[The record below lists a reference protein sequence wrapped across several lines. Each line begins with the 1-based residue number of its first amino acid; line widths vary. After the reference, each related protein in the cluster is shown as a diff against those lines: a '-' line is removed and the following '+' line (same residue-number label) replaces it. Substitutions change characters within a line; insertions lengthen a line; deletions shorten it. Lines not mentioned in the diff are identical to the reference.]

1 MNIFPIIMAGGSGTR
16 FWPASRSSVPKQ
28 FLKILG
34 SKTMIELTV
43 DRVIPLCPA
52 DHVVIVGSAKHHDL
66 LAVHREQQGMV
77 VFEEPVGRN
86 TAPCIGLAAAYLR
99 KQGMSTAAM
108 VILPAD
114 HFISDP
120 ERFRTTLSIGCE
132 LAQKEGAI
140 VTVGIVPTRPETGYG
155 YLQQGPLVKKIE
167 DIATYRIER
176 FVEKPNIDDALRY
189 VESGN
194 FLWNGGIFIA
204 TAETILEEI
213 EMHLP
218 SVYAG
223 LLEIEAALDTDRFP
237 SALQTA
243 YEAFPSI
250 SIDYGIMEKTTR
262 PVMTVPG
269 DFGWCDVGSWESLYN
284 LRKTEADD
292 NGNLADGE
300 SMLLDTTGS
309 LIFNET
315 PQLVVAL
322 GLEETVI
329 VNTADALLVA
339 NIKKSQDI
347 KKVIE
352 ELTSSGQKSLL

>member
-1 MNIFPIIMAGGSGTR
+1 MDIFPIIMAGGSGTR
-16 FWPASRSSVPKQ
+16 FWPASRSSLPKQ

-43 DRVIPLCPA
+43 ERVASLCPA
-52 DHVVIVGSAKHHDL
+52 DHIVIVGSAQHHNL
-66 LAVHREQQGMV
+66 LAAQREQGGMV

-86 TAPCIGLAAAYLR
+86 TAPCVGLGAAYLR
-99 KQGMSTAAM
+99 KRGMTDAAM
-108 VILPAD
+108 VVLPAD
-114 HFISDP
+114 HFISGA
-120 ERFRTTLSIGCE
+120 EQFRTILRVGCE
-132 LAQKEGAI
+132 LAQDGAI

-155 YLQQGPLVKKIE
+155 YLQQGALFKKIKK
-167 DIATYRIER
+167 IPTYRVER
-176 FVEKPNIDDALRY
+176 FVEKPSREDALGY
-189 VESGN
+189 LENGKY
-194 FLWNGGIFIA
+194 LWNGGIFIA
-204 TAETILEEI
+204 TAGTILEEI
-213 EMHLP
+213 ETHLP

-223 LLEIEAALDTDRFP
+223 LLEIEAALETDHFP
-237 SALQTA
+237 IALRKA

-262 PVMTVPG
+262 PVLTVPG
-269 DFGWCDVGSWESLYN
+269 DFGWSDVGSWESLYD

-292 NGNLADGE
+292 NGNLTDGS

-309 LIFNET
+309 LVFNET
-315 PQLVVAL
+315 TQMVVGL
-322 GLEETVI
+322 GLEKTVI

-352 ELTSSGQKSLL
+352 ELKSCGKKSLL